1 MPVPAL
7 LFALAAVA
15 QPPEPPI
22 TVTGHTWAP
31 FISPFGEPFRAR
43 KPDQD
48 TMADWFH
55 GADRDHDGFLT
66 AAEMKADAERFF
78 AHLDTDGNGLIE
90 PDELVQYEWEVAPE
104 IQVGA
109 RWRRSN
115 ASSPV
120 KPASKDG
127 ADKNKPTGPGVD
139 HRGSD
144 GSDYELQGAGR
155 YALFNMP
162 EPVAAADLD
171 FDRAISRV
179 EFQRAAIHRFELLD
193 KARKG
198 QLSLTDLEA
207 LRPPQFVPGAR
218 PKRRQEKA
226 ADTRVGVP
234 LPAGE

>member
-7 LFALAAVA
+7 LLALAAVA

-48 TMADWFH
+48 TMADWFNQ
-55 GADRDHDGFLT
+55 ADRDHDGLLT
-66 AAEMKADAERFF
+66 TAEMQADAERFF
-78 AHLDTDGNGLIE
+78 AHLDADGNGLIE
-90 PDELVQYEWEVAPE
+90 PDELVHYEWEVAPE

-115 ASSPV
+115 ASSPAQ
-120 KPASKDG
+120 PASSDS
-127 ADKNKPTGPGVD
+127 ADKSKRTGPGVD
-139 HRGSD
+139 RRGSD

-171 FDRAISRV
+171 FDRAISRA
-179 EFQRAAIHRFELLD
+179 EFQQAAIHRFELLD

-198 QLSLTDLEA
+198 HLTLADLEA
-207 LRPPQFVPGAR
+207 QRPPQFVPGAR
-218 PKRRQEKA
+218 PKRRQEKG

>member
-7 LFALAAVA
+7 LLALAAMA
-15 QPPEPPI
+15 QSPEPPI

-55 GADRDHDGFLT
+55 RADRDHDGKLIP
-66 AAEMKADAERFF
+66 AEMEADAERFF

-109 RWRRSN
+109 RWRQSN
-115 ASSPV
+115 ATSPV
-120 KPASKDG
+120 QPASNDS
-127 ADKNKPTGPGVD
+127 ADRTKRTGPGVD

-171 FDRAISRV
+171 FNRAISLA
-179 EFQRAAIHRFELLD
+179 EFRQAALDRFKLLD

-198 QLSLTDLEA
+198 ALSLADLEA

-218 PKRRQEKA
+218 PKRRQEKGT
-226 ADTRVGVP
+226 DTRVGVP
-234 LPAGE
+234 LPVGE